1 MLRLLMCLLAFSFF
15 ACSSISYNPETN
27 SVTYMRL
34 GNQELNGLKVIKAKD
49 GTIEIYLEGQKA
61 TDESLQEILKIVR
74 QLAATV
80 P

>member
-1 MLRLLMCLLAFSFF
+1 MLRLLVCLLIFSLLG
-15 ACSSISYNPETN
+15 CSSISYNPETN

-49 GTIEIYLEGQKA
+49 GTIEIHLEGQKA

-74 QLAATV
+74 QLSAVA